1 MLITHH
7 FYPHMRVRF
16 TISTVGSQSY
26 YNKQTSYIH
35 ICYYLLLFQYHNIR
49 IKEK

>member
-26 YNKQTSYIH
+26 YNKHFLYTYM
-35 ICYYLLLFQYHNIR
+35 LLSI
-49 IKEK
+49 IISVS